1 MMLFNYFYQRFLT
14 LFKSVL
20 NEQKSIEPME
30 KERFILY
37 MDELLKN
44 YIGSILV
51 GLPLYYFIFQSHTS
65 SNSANIWFTF
75 DAILMISVFFTYYG
89 FYKQY
94 DTFHFSTWKKISD
107 IPVIIF
113 SLHIAAAP
121 WLFLQSEI
129 DIYLY
134 TMFIMII
141 SLTGTVTHAL
151 SYYLERQIIFS
162 TLPLLSLAIKLS
174 TMQSDNTLEIY
185 IGFILVWAAITAF
198 AHRIN
203 QSRLDSIKMKFENIQ
218 ARADA
223 ERMNKEKSQFMAAAS
238 HDIRQ
243 PLQAINLLVSTL
255 RSKNT
260 NSKDNILFERLENSV
275 DSMSELLNSL
285 LDVSKLDAHV
295 IVPQPQHLCLT
306 TLLNKLQGELE
317 PFAKV
322 KNINLSIETENN
334 IVHADAILFE
344 QVLNNLLSNAIR
356 YTDSGNVTLSAQ
368 SDSEHIKISVKDT
381 GMGIATTDQ
390 EAIFLEFH
398 QLGNPERD
406 QNKGLGLGLSIV
418 KRLCALQNWSL
429 SLDSELGTGSCF
441 SFKVPKGNR
450 EFIEVATT
458 VDMNKN
464 LSAVDILIID
474 DHEAIR
480 FSLSNILSNWGCS
493 VRSFESADDA
503 CNSLQKLPSW
513 KPNLIISDY
522 RLRDNVTGVEAIEK
536 VKTVLN
542 YEIESIVI
550 SGDTAPDIIKDMDK
564 SGLIILHKP
573 VKPAKLRVI
582 ISRKLKDILES
593 SSENDI

>member
-1 MMLFNYFYQRFLT
+1 M
-14 LFKSVL
+14 FKSGL
-20 NEQKSIEPME
+20 HEQTSIESIE
-30 KERFILY
+30 KERFSLY
-37 MDELLKN
+37 MDELFKN

-51 GLPLYYFIFQSHTS
+51 GLPLYYVIFQSQAS

-75 DAILMISVFFTYYG
+75 DAILMLSVLFTYYG

-94 DTFHFSTWKKISD
+94 DIFSFSTWKKISD

-113 SLHIAAAP
+113 SLHIALAP

-129 DIYLY
+129 DIYMY

-151 SYYLERQIIFS
+151 SYYLDRQIIFS

-185 IGFILVWAAITAF
+185 IGFILVWIALTAF
-198 AHRIN
+198 AQRIN

-218 ARADA
+218 ARSDA

-243 PLQAINLLVSTL
+243 PLQAVNLLVSTL

-306 TLLNKLQGELE
+306 ALLEKLQGELE

-322 KNINLSIETENN
+322 KNITLSLVTENN
-334 IVHADAILFE
+334 IVHADAILLE

-356 YTDSGNVTLSAQ
+356 YTHYGNITLSAQ
-368 SDSEHIKISVKDT
+368 SDSGQIKISVKDT
-381 GMGIATTDQ
+381 GIGMASANK
-390 EAIFLEFH
+390 EVIFLEFH
-398 QLGNPERD
+398 QLNNPERD
-406 QNKGLGLGLSIV
+406 KNKGLGLGLSIV
-418 KRLCALQNWSL
+418 KRLCVLQNWPL
-429 SLDSELGTGSCF
+429 SFDSELGVGSCF
-441 SFKVPKGNR
+441 NFKVPEGKR
-450 EFIEVATT
+450 ELIQIAEK
-458 VDMNKN
+458 VDMNKS
-464 LSAVDILIID
+464 LGAVDVIVID
-474 DHEAIR
+474 DHEGIR

-503 CNSLQKLPSW
+503 CRSLQKLPTW
-513 KPNLIISDY
+513 KPNLVISDY
-522 RLRDNVTGVEAIEK
+522 RLRDNKTGIEAIKK
-536 VKTVLN
+536 VKAVLN
-542 YEIESIVI
+542 YEIEAIVI
-550 SGDTAPDIIKDMDK
+550 SGDTAPDIIKKMDE

-573 VKPAKLRVI
+573 IKPAKLRVI
-582 ISRKLKDILES
+582 ISQKMKSTIDSNGNNEK
-593 SSENDI
+593 